1 MSAEPFAADS
11 VGRAPGTPRGARSH
25 RGLALLRLALILLSL
40 VVFLPLFLIH
50 RLLCRTEAARFRAG
64 AAWTRFWFRLIARI
78 LGWRIRTNGE
88 VPPACFIAPNHV
100 GYGDILVMSVA
111 TGCFFVS
118 KTEVVSWPLIGRL
131 LLMTE
136 HMTVSRSVARDLAR
150 TTSLIAA
157 RLRHGHRV
165 CVFLEGTTTG
175 GDRVLRLMTP
185 LVKPAVEAAA
195 PIVPAS
201 IRWTCPDPD
210 FHLSE
215 DAAYWTREHTFG
227 PHALRMFG
235 IPSLEVEITFD
246 SPVDPASMPR
256 RELAHHVRERIVA
269 LYRPALSLDA
279 PAPEASWVAPG
290 LRGTER
296 EQ

>member
-1 MSAEPFAADS
+1 MSSDSSTQGDAAL
-11 VGRAPGTPRGARSH
+11 APSTPRGARSY
-25 RGLALLRLALILLSL
+25 RSLAILRLLLILASL
-40 VVFLPLFLIH
+40 VVFFPIFLVH
-50 RLLCRTEAARFRAG
+50 KLLCRTEAARYRAG
-64 AAWTRFWFRLIARI
+64 AAWTRFWFRLIARL
-78 LGWRIRTNGE
+78 LGWRIRAKGDL
-88 VPPACFIAPNHV
+88 PPSCFVAPNHV
-100 GYGDILVMSVA
+100 GYGDILAMSAA

-150 TTSLIAA
+150 TTSLITS

-175 GDRVLRLMTP
+175 GDRILRFMTP
-185 LVKPAVEAAA
+185 LVKPAVEAGA
-195 PIVPAS
+195 PIVPTS
-201 IRWTCPDPD
+201 IRWTCSDPD

-246 SPVDPASMPR
+246 EPVDPASMPR
-256 RELAHHVRERIVA
+256 RDLAQHIRRRIVE
-269 LYRPALSLDA
+269 LYRPPLEEDA

-290 LRGTER
+290 LRDKER
-296 EQ
+296 DT